1 MTAAEH
7 LLVLREYAPEIRVNT
22 VISDPSTVQDKKVF
36 EDAASAVGAKVL
48 WASVS
53 ESDQPGV
60 HDPLKLAA
68 AYKQVFKH

>member
-1 MTAAEH
+1 M
-7 LLVLREYAPEIRVNT
+7 
-22 VISDPSTVQDKKVF
+22 ISDPSTVQDKKVF